1 MPLLSI
7 IIPCY
12 NSYSKLQFGL
22 RRIEAQNHHELEL
35 IVVDD
40 CSKDDS
46 YVRLQEFAKNC
57 VLNLKIFK
65 NEENSGPGITRN
77 NGLKFASGEYVTFM
91 DSDDYFADNFFS
103 TIQPLLNLKNEC
115 IIFDFIIK
123 DGSEETPRSTII
135 NREKGGNI
143 SPDRAMLF
151 SRGAPWGKIYLKS
164 IIDEQHIQFLAMKQN
179 EDMPFTKM
187 AIVNCAN
194 IIYVDKYLY
203 YYVME
208 EGSLMHNDSLVDVNN
223 TKVAFKAVYDRLHI
237 NFPFEIEA
245 LFIHEYL
252 YSLGLTLLSK
262 QPRSEWIASV
272 SEAELMFPA
281 YLKNK
286 YLKEFPKYVQLIV
299 YLIHF
304 KMYWILK
311 LVLKLRKIL

>member
-12 NSYSKLQFGL
+12 NSYHKLKFGL
-22 RRIEAQNHHELEL
+22 RRLEAQNHHELEI

-40 CSKDDS
+40 CSEDDS

-57 VLNLKIFK
+57 TLNLKIFK
-65 NEENSGPGITRN
+65 NKKNLGPGITRN

-91 DSDDYFADNFFS
+91 DSDDYFANDFVY
-103 TIQPLLNLKNEC
+103 TIQPLLNLQNEC

-123 DGSEETPRSTII
+123 DGDKERPLPTVITG
-135 NREKGGNI
+135 EKGGNM
-143 SPDRAMLF
+143 SPERAMLF

-164 IIDEQHIQFLAMKQN
+164 IIDEPHIQFLSMKQN

-187 AIVNCAN
+187 AIINCTN

-223 TKVAFKAVYDRLHI
+223 TKVAFKSVYDRLHI
-237 NFPFEIEA
+237 NFPFETEA

-252 YSLGLTLLSK
+252 YSLELTLLSK
-262 QPRSEWIASV
+262 QTRSEWVASV
-272 SEAELMFPA
+272 SEAELMFPT

-311 LVLKLRKIL
+311 LVLRLVKIL